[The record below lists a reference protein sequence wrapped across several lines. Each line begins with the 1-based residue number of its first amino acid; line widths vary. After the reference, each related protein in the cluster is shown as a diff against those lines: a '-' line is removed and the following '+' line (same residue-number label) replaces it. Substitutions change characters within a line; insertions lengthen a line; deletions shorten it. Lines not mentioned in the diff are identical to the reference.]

1 MPVLVTDNIQLKIQ
15 LSQLRDLL
23 IEELILPCTWR
34 QIGQTDPKQTHSIS
48 TATSLPEQI
57 QRFPKEDLIHIQWS
71 VQSPHASMGDKV
83 RVAHLYRHRP
93 RLQPA
98 TAQTTTNIFCQVE
111 QRGLQEG
118 DINGVFPKRQ
128 LKQIRR
134 HFSQITHGIHP
145 PVMKTRKHNRT
156 DPGQSLHRQGSQ
168 KILLLTRSHHGESQR
183 FILV

>member
-98 TAQTTTNIFCQVE
+98 TAQTTTNIFCQVK

-118 DINGVFPKRQ
+118 GINGVFIKSLSPGRQ
-128 LKQIRR
+128 TSLLPY
-134 HFSQITHGIHP
+134 GLPDGDPHP
-145 PVMKTRKHNRT
+145 LPSEPGSPRFPQKTAEA
-156 DPGQSLHRQGSQ
+156 DPPALQPNHPRYTPPGHEEA
-168 KILLLTRSHHGESQR
+168 KA
-183 FILV
+183 

>member
-71 VQSPHASMGDKV
+71 VPVSYTHL
-83 RVAHLYRHRP
+83 RAH
-93 RLQPA
+93 
-98 TAQTTTNIFCQVE
+98 E
-111 QRGLQEG
+111 
-118 DINGVFPKRQ
+118 
-128 LKQIRR
+128 
-134 HFSQITHGIHP
+134 
-145 PVMKTRKHNRT
+145 T
-156 DPGQSLHRQGSQ
+156 DSYLVCR
-168 KILLLTRSHHGESQR
+168 LLLEKKKQKKTKK
-183 FILV
+183 